1 MIARTWLAC
10 VVMALVGCQDTL
22 ENSPK
27 EIPVDKPSLT
37 TPTPLLEQQT
47 FSPEVGVDDFSQEAL
62 SHEPLVHQHDYMD
75 DVRVDLERDVQE
87 DARQARIARLYASSL
102 PNLSDTTGQVSH
114 PDSNIKTHRDDKR
127 PQIAI
132 IIDDLGYQRA
142 QGTALLAIGKPLSY
156 AVIPNTPYARAIA
169 TDVVG
174 AEQELMLHIPMQT
187 ISARKWEQGLTEDMS
202 AETFNAHVDD
212 MLNDYPFAKGI
223 NNHGGSLLTQN
234 SEKMQWL
241 MNSLKPR
248 GLFFVD
254 SRTTSASVARD
265 VAAQAGVLSASR
277 DVFLDND
284 KDADAIAK
292 RFEQVKRLAKRNG
305 HAIAIG
311 HPYPQTI
318 TFLAENLP
326 DVAAQGFELVFMS
339 ELLHNL
345 AIFNDTKS
353 VTVDVFNSSKR

>member
-10 VVMALVGCQDTL
+10 VVLALISCQGMIETP
-22 ENSPK
+22 PK
-27 EIPVDKPSLT
+27 ETPVNKPLST
-37 TPTPLLEQQT
+37 TPAPPLERDT
-47 FSPEVGVDDFSQEAL
+47 FSPEVTVDEFPEEEL
-62 SHEPLVHQHDYMD
+62 SHELLAHQHEYID
-75 DVRVDLERDVQE
+75 DVSVNVEPDTQE
-87 DARQARIARLYASSL
+87 NELQARIARLYASPL
-102 PNLSDTTGQVSH
+102 PNPSNTAGHVSH
-114 PDSNIKTHRDDKR
+114 FDSNIKKYRDDKR

-142 QGTALLAIGKPLSY
+142 QSAALLAIGEPLSY
-156 AVIPNTPYARAIA
+156 AVIPNTPYARTIA

-174 AEQELMLHIPMQT
+174 AGQELMLHVPMQT

-202 AETFNAHVDD
+202 AETFNEHVSD

-241 MNSLKPR
+241 MHSLKSK

-254 SRTTSASVARD
+254 SRTTSASVARE
-265 VAAQAGVLSASR
+265 VATQSDVLSASR

-284 KDADAIAK
+284 KDSQAIAK

-326 DVAAQGFELVFMS
+326 DVASQGFELVFIS

-345 AIFNDTKS
+345 VIIDDTK
-353 VTVDVFNSSKR
+353 